1 MMKIQYNN
9 LIEKI
14 YRLVDE
20 ELELDTD
27 EGREVFIELSQALFR
42 EYMKNKQTKTVDK

>member
-9 LIEKI
+9 LVDKL
-14 YRLVDE
+14 YKLVDE
-20 ELELDTD
+20 ELDIETE
-27 EGREVFIELSQALFR
+27 EGRAVFIELSQALFH